1 MGWGEWGWGWQE
13 DPTPSSLPAPDWNS
27 DHVGLGLGI
36 LVGGGEKVPP
46 SPRLGPALSSPR
58 QAWET
63 GVQMNTGCE
72 LAGPASAQFN

>member
-1 MGWGEWGWGWQE
+1 MGVGVAERPYTFLFTCPGLEFGSCGIRPW
-13 DPTPSSLPAPDWNS
+13 DPG
-27 DHVGLGLGI
+27 VG
-36 LVGGGEKVPP
+36 VGEKVPP
-46 SPRLGPALSSPR
+46 NPCVGLALSSPR